1 MLSIYNLA
9 DMYYSQGENDK
20 AFGLAIRAKKGY
32 ESVFGVDHQESKD
45 ARELVA
51 AIEVGVVG
59 DLL

>member
-9 DMYYSQGENDK
+9 DMYY
-20 AFGLAIRAKKGY
+20 
-32 ESVFGVDHQESKD
+32 QESKD

-59 DLL
+59 DLP